1 MHCVRVCSPHSEGP
15 TDCIAAA
22 MSMGTSRWPGVGR
35 VAAIQPPLTVMDA
48 AAMGRQVEDANISHH
63 TRGTPGYLGAMGAD
77 EGGGGGGP
85 AKVSKSTTGGSIA
98 RSTYASCGWMVRN
111 RSSQRK
117 WTRLLTSIDRTACQG
132 QGER

>member
-1 MHCVRVCSPHSEGP
+1 MLHLSPREALQAIFRLSTGYLQAISRHERHSRLSSGYLQ
-15 TDCIAAA
+15 
-22 MSMGTSRWPGVGR
+22 
-35 VAAIQPPLTVMDA
+35 AIFRLSLA
-48 AAMGRQVEDANISHH
+48 

-85 AKVSKSTTGGSIA
+85 AKVSKSATGGSIA

-117 WTRLLTSIDRTACQG
+117 CTRLLTSTDRTACQG
-132 QGER
+132 QGRKVRGER

>member
-1 MHCVRVCSPHSEGP
+1 MLHLSPREALQGYLQAIYRLSSGYLSPREALQA
-15 TDCIAAA
+15 IFRL
-22 MSMGTSRWPGVGR
+22 SPGYGFIFR
-35 VAAIQPPLTVMDA
+35 LSLA
-48 AAMGRQVEDANISHH
+48 

-85 AKVSKSTTGGSIA
+85 AKVSKSATGGSIA

-117 WTRLLTSIDRTACQG
+117 CTRLLTSTDRTACQG
-132 QGER
+132 QGRKVRGER